1 VERLFVVLEAR
12 IMICPHCK
20 QEVEGIIPQ
29 QPIVNLNL
37 AAAAANPMPSIMLN
51 SVCAAP
57 AAALTFTPTYINFNA
72 NGCAGV
78 QPIHYCTF

>member
-1 VERLFVVLEAR
+1 
-12 IMICPHCK
+12 MICPHCK

-57 AAALTFTPTYINFNA
+57 AAALTFPPTYSYLNFNA
-72 NGCAGV
+72 NGCAGG
-78 QPIHYCTF
+78 QAPIMHYCIP